1 MKCLVVVTHPLKDSL
16 CSYLAEHIVTKL
28 VEQGHDVTVENLY
41 ESGFDPALSSDER
54 SAYYDE
60 PYDSS
65 GVAEQ
70 VCRLQNAEAIVLV
83 YPTWWFGFPAMLK
96 GWFDRVWSP
105 GIAYEHA
112 NDLGPIQ
119 PRLNNLRHVLA
130 VTTLGSPWWV
140 DRLVMWQPVKR
151 VLKVGLLGACSRG
164 VRLSYLSL
172 YQSENVEEARV
183 ARFALRIDRAVSSW
197 Q

>member
-16 CSYLAEHIVTKL
+16 CSYLAEHVVTHL

-105 GIAYEHA
+105 GIAYDHA

-151 VLKVGLLGACSRG
+151 VLKVGLLGVCSRG

>member
-16 CSYLAEHIVTKL
+16 CSYLAEHVVTRL

-41 ESGFDPALSSDER
+41 QSGFDPALSSRER

-112 NDLGPIQ
+112 NDLGSIQ
-119 PRLNNLRHVLA
+119 PRLDNLRHVLA

-151 VLKVGLLGACSRG
+151 VLKMGLLGACSRG

-183 ARFALRIDRAVSSW
+183 ARFAFRIDRTVSSW
-197 Q
+197 R

>member
-16 CSYLAEHIVTKL
+16 CSYLAERVVTRL

-41 ESGFDPALSSDER
+41 ESGFDPALSSCER

-65 GVAEQ
+65 GVVEQ

-105 GIAYEHA
+105 GIAYDHA
-112 NDLGPIQ
+112 NDLGSIQ
-119 PRLNNLRHVLA
+119 PRLDNLRHVLA

-172 YQSENVEEARV
+172 YQSENVEKARV
-183 ARFALRIDRAVSSW
+183 EGFVQTIDRTLSSW